1 MTHFITKT
9 PTRKLRAA
17 LFCASILS
25 AGYALPAAAQTQPP
39 LHVDVDENGV
49 DLVSGNYVTSLT
61 EGAIGS
67 GEGKVAFTRTRGN
80 SGGWFDDWTGGL
92 AFRTSGGVTIA
103 YVIRGPAAD
112 AFSVSGSTY
121 TSIQGSGATLVATG
135 TGYTYTAADGT
146 KTEFTSRGVG
156 KLSGGYPVQGYA
168 CSAYGDLSCSIP
180 TSITKPNGMKFTINY
195 TWVQKCTS
203 GAGPTCTAGIS
214 FYRLASVTSSA
225 GYGFNVSYQTD
236 SPGNFSAPQSS
247 WYYRA
252 SVAFS
257 NANQPPASAPTITY
271 LNPAQSFGDF
281 TDPAGRAWHFTGSG
295 ILTGIQRPG
304 AASNSTSISYDSSA
318 GYVSSITID
327 GVTTNYS
334 RTVSG
339 STATTTVTD
348 AQSHQKIV
356 EADLSIARVT
366 KITQVLSPANQVT
379 SFAYDANG
387 RLNTVTYPE
396 GNKTVYAYDG
406 RGNITSTTLKAKTT
420 VGGTDIVTSAGYDT
434 TCSNIVTCNSPNWT
448 RDAKLNQTDYSYDP
462 TTGQVTSI
470 KSPAAT
476 SGGVRPETRYGYTAT
491 AGVSMLTSVSSCITG
506 SSCAG
511 SADEIKTSAAYNSN
525 LLPTSISKGAGDGSL
540 TATHTLTYD
549 SFGNTL
555 SDDGPLAG
563 SGDTTTYRYDAANNR
578 VGVILPAPN
587 GITSQP
593 RIAQKAT
600 YNSDDQPTLLE
611 VGTVTGT
618 SDADW
623 AAFSSRQQITGSYD
637 ADGHLT
643 KQTISGGGT
652 TYQLTQYS
660 YDTLGRLDCT
670 VRRSNSASWGSLPA
684 ACTPTAG
691 TNSDQI
697 TRNSYDTLGRPS
709 KMQTAYGTPEQ
720 ADEVTTTYTAN
731 GKIASVT
738 DGEGGKTSY
747 EYDGFDRLSK
757 TYYPVTTQGAA
768 TSSASD
774 YEQLGYDDASNVT
787 SRRLRDGQTITYGY
801 DNLNRV
807 TSKAT
812 PGSATQD
819 WDVAYGY
826 DLLGQVTSA
835 VGTDGTATAPNSFAY
850 DALGRVITEGNYTA
864 TTYHA
869 YDLAGRQTRLT
880 WGDGFYVDYDYDLTG
895 NMTAI
900 RENGATSGV
909 GVLAS
914 YGYDDLGR
922 RTSITRG
929 NGTTTGYS
937 YDAVSRLA
945 SLTQNLGGGYAFT
958 NSFSY
963 NPAGQIA
970 SLTRSNDAYAWG
982 GHYNVDRPYTV
993 NGLNQMTAAGTTP
1006 LGYDA
1011 KGNLNSSGAA
1021 SYGYTA
1027 ENRLSS
1033 APSAL
1038 LVYEPG
1044 GGQLLQQYNT
1054 VTGQDTRF
1062 AWSSGQMIA
1071 EVNATAGGVI
1081 AKRYVPGPAADEV
1094 VVWYEGSGTS
1104 DRRWLHADERGSVVA
1119 VTNGSGSVVGVN
1131 SYDEYGIPGSANIG
1145 RFQYTGQ
1152 AWLPE
1157 LGMYYYKARIYSPT
1171 LGRFMQTDPIGY
1183 DDGMNWYNYVG
1194 SDPINFVDPFGLEEG
1209 DIVLTGKPCPEGT
1222 HREKNRGDDH
1232 GCVPNTRGYVGRAIA
1247 ESTGGGGPV
1256 DVPCKGGVKC
1266 RLTLPPL
1273 QCPPTLKGPCNAP
1286 KVDIRFIKSPCTNP
1300 VSGSK
1305 VATDAAWGGGS
1316 SLLVLLLRAGG
1327 GALAGLELG
1336 PLGSVGGAIISVGSS
1351 TAGSAAISTLRQA
1364 CS

>member
-1 MTHFITKT
+1 MIHAFVK
-9 PTRKLRAA
+9 PSTRKVRAA

-25 AGYALPAAAQTQPP
+25 AGYALPAVAQTTPP

-257 NANQPPASAPTITY
+257 NANQAPASPPTITY

-281 TDPAGRAWHFTGSG
+281 TDPAGRTWHFTGSG

-448 RDAKLNQTDYSYDP
+448 RDENLNQTDYAYDT
-462 TTGQVTSI
+462 TTGQVTSVTL
-470 KSPAAT
+470 PAAT
-476 SGGVRPETRYGYTAT
+476 SGGVRPQTRYGYTAT
-491 AGVSMLTSVSSCITG
+491 AGVSMPTSMSACRTG

-511 SADEIKTSAAYNSN
+511 TSDEVKTTVGYNSN
-525 LLPTSISKGAGDGSL
+525 LLPTSVSKGAGDASL
-540 TATHTLTYD
+540 TATQTMTYD
-549 SFGNTL
+549 SSGNVL
-555 SDDGPLAG
+555 SVDGPLAG
-563 SGDTTTYRYDAANNR
+563 SSDTITYRYDAANNR
-578 VGVILPAPN
+578 VGIISADPDGA
-587 GITSQP
+587 GAQP
-593 RIAQKAT
+593 RRAQKTT
-600 YNSDDQPTLLE
+600 YNSDDQPTAVE
-611 VGTVTGT
+611 FGTVAGV
-618 SDADW
+618 SDGDW
-623 AAFSSRQQITGSYD
+623 AAFSSREQLANTYD
-637 ADGHLT
+637 ANAKLT
-643 KQTISGGGT
+643 KQVLSGGGT
-652 TYQLTQYS
+652 PYQVAQYS

-670 VRRSNSASWGSLPA
+670 ALRMNSATWGSLPA
-684 ACTPTAG
+684 ACTAATTG
-691 TNSDQI
+691 SDGPDRI
-697 TRNSYDTLGRPS
+697 KRTSYDALGRQS
-709 KMQTAYGTPEQ
+709 KVQTAYGTADQ
-720 ADEVTTTYTAN
+720 ADDVTTTYSAN
-731 GKIASVT
+731 GKVASVT
-738 DGEGGKTSY
+738 DAEGGKTSY
-747 EYDGFDRLSK
+747 DYDGFDRLTRTS
-757 TYYPVTTQGAA
+757 YPVTTQGAA
-768 TSSASD
+768 TSSGSD
-774 YEQLGYDDASNVT
+774 YEQLGYDAASNVT
-787 SRRLRDGQTITYGY
+787 SRRLRDGQTINYGY

-807 TSKAT
+807 TSKTT
-812 PGSATQD
+812 PGSAYLD

-826 DLLGQVTSA
+826 DLLGQMTSA
-835 VGTDGTATAPNSFAY
+835 VGDGAVGNNFAY
-850 DALGRVITEGNYTA
+850 DALGRLVTEGNYGA

-880 WGDGFYVDYDYDLTG
+880 WSDGFYVDYDYGVTG
-895 NMTAI
+895 QVLAI
-900 RENGATSGV
+900 RENGATSGA

-914 YGYDDLGR
+914 YSYDDLGR
-922 RTSITRG
+922 RIGITRG
-929 NGTTTGYS
+929 NGTTTSYS
-937 YDAVSRLA
+937 YDGVSRLA
-945 SLTQNLGGGYAFT
+945 SLTQDLGSGSYDLTHGFG
-958 NSFSY
+958 Y
-963 NPAGQIA
+963 NPSNQIT
-970 SLTRSNDAYAWG
+970 SLTRSNDAYAWTG
-982 GHYNVDRPYTV
+982 DYNVDRPYAV
-993 NGLNQMTAAGTTP
+993 NGLNQMTAAGGAL
-1006 LGYDA
+1006 LGYDGR
-1011 KGNLNSSGAA
+1011 GNLTSSD
-1021 SYGYTA
+1021 SDGYTYTV
-1027 ENRLSS
+1027 ENRLATGPGYSL
-1033 APSAL
+1033 A
-1038 LVYEPG
+1038 YEPG
-1044 GGQLLQQYNT
+1044 GGQLMQIRN
-1054 VTGQDTRF
+1054 DTTNEYKRF
-1062 AWSSGQMIA
+1062 AYSGDQMIA
-1071 EVNATAGGVI
+1071 ELGYNGSAWSI
-1081 AKRYVPGPAADEV
+1081 AKRFVPGAGMDEP

-1104 DRRWLHADERGSVVA
+1104 DRRWLHDDERGSVVA
-1119 VTNGSGSVVGVN
+1119 VSDVSGNIVGVN
-1131 SYDEYGIPGSANIG
+1131 SYNEYGIPASGNIG

-1152 AWLPE
+1152 VWLPE
-1157 LGMYYYKARIYSPT
+1157 LGLAYYKARMYSPT

-1183 DDGMNWYNYVG
+1183 DAGLNWYNYVG
-1194 SDPINFVDPFGLEEG
+1194 SDPINFTDPFGLDPAPDDGPPIIGTVAPCALGTVRRVQNEG
-1209 DIVLTGKPCPEGT
+1209 KEDQHYYCVATNARSPRTIVG
-1222 HREKNRGDDH
+1222 
-1232 GCVPNTRGYVGRAIA
+1232 
-1247 ESTGGGGPV
+1247 STGGPGGGGRAKPRQFGPPGLFFPDPGSKLANGKTYAQCAGEGFQGFKEGGIEGAVVGGATLGLTGALLGGP
-1256 DVPCKGGVKC
+1256 GGAIGGLLLGGGIAGTV
-1266 RLTLPPL
+1266 
-1273 QCPPTLKGPCNAP
+1273 G
-1286 KVDIRFIKSPCTNP
+1286 
-1300 VSGSK
+1300 
-1305 VATDAAWGGGS
+1305 AAWGGIKGF
-1316 SLLVLLLRAGG
+1316 AKCTGYWK
-1327 GALAGLELG
+1327 
-1336 PLGSVGGAIISVGSS
+1336 
-1351 TAGSAAISTLRQA
+1351 T
-1364 CS
+1364 